1 MLEMLMVANSAFA
14 VIKQTLENGKE
25 ISSAGAAIAKFVGA
39 EDQLQRDLHKKRNS
53 IWTNVL
59 GKTDND
65 LEEFMALEQI
75 RVKHEKL
82 REYMQLYGRAGL
94 WTDYQAYCAEARKA
108 RKEAE
113 AKKIKQRQEFKDLV
127 LKIVLFILITAL
139 LAGVVTVLA
148 VIARKKGII

>member
-1 MLEMLMVANSAFA
+1 MVANSAFA
-14 VIKQTLENGKE
+14 VIKQTLENGRD
-25 ISSAGAAIAKFVGA
+25 IASAGSAISRFVGA
-39 EDQLQRDLHKKRNS
+39 EEQLQRDLHKKRNS
-53 IWTNVL
+53 IWTNLL
-59 GKTDND
+59 GRTDND

-75 RVKHEKL
+75 RVKNEKL

-94 WTDYQAYCAEARKA
+94 WTDYQQYCAEARKA

-113 AKKIKQRQEFKDLV
+113 AKRKKQRQEFKDLV

-148 VIARKKGII
+148 VIAKKKGII

>member
-14 VIKQTLENGKE
+14 VIKQTLENGKD
-25 ISSAGAAIAKFVGA
+25 IASAGSSISRFVMA
-39 EDQLQRDLHKKRNS
+39 EDQLQKDLHRKRNS
-53 IWTNVL
+53 IWTNLL

-75 RVKHEKL
+75 RVKHDKL

-108 RKEAE
+108 RKEAAE
-113 AKKIKQRQEFKDLV
+113 KAKKRREEIKELV
-127 LKIVLFILITAL
+127 LKIILIILITTL

-148 VIARKKGII
+148 VIAKKKGII

>member
-1 MLEMLMVANSAFA
+1 VLEMLMVANSAFA
-14 VIKQTLENGKE
+14 VIKQTLENGRD
-25 ISSAGAAIAKFVGA
+25 IASAGSAISRFVGA
-39 EDQLQRDLHKKRNS
+39 EEQLQRDLHKKRNS
-53 IWTNVL
+53 IWTNLL
-59 GKTDND
+59 GRTDND

-75 RVKHEKL
+75 RVKNEKL

-94 WTDYQAYCAEARKA
+94 WTDYQQYCAEARKA

-113 AKKIKQRQEFKDLV
+113 AKRKKQRQEFKDLV

-148 VIARKKGII
+148 VIAKKKGII

>member
-1 MLEMLMVANSAFA
+1 MVANSAFA
-14 VIKQTLENGKE
+14 IIKQTLENGKDLA
-25 ISSAGAAIAKFVGA
+25 SAGNAISRFVSA
-39 EDQLQRDLHKKRNS
+39 EDQLQKDLHKKRNS

-113 AKKIKQRQEFKDLV
+113 AKRIKQRQQFKDLV
-127 LKIVLFILITAL
+127 LKIILFIMITAL
-139 LAGVVTVLA
+139 CAGVVTVLA
-148 VIARKKGII
+148 VIAKKKGII

>member
-1 MLEMLMVANSAFA
+1 MIANSAFA

-127 LKIVLFILITAL
+127 LKIFLFIMITAL
-139 LAGVVTVLA
+139 CAGVVTVLA
-148 VIARKKGII
+148 VIAKKKGII

>member
-1 MLEMLMVANSAFA
+1 MVANSAFA

-39 EDQLQRDLHKKRNS
+39 EDQLQRDLHKKRKS

-113 AKKIKQRQEFKDLV
+113 AKRIKQRQEFKDLV
-127 LKIVLFILITAL
+127 LKIILFIMITAL
-139 LAGVVTVLA
+139 CAGVVTVLA
-148 VIARKKGII
+148 VIAKKKGII

>member
-14 VIKQTLENGKE
+14 VIKQTLENGKD
-25 ISSAGAAIAKFVGA
+25 IASAGSAISRFVGA

-75 RVKHEKL
+75 RVKHDKL

-94 WTDYQAYCAEARKA
+94 WTDYQQYCAEARKA
-108 RKEAE
+108 RKEAADK
-113 AKKIKQRQEFKDLV
+113 AKKRKEEIKELV
-127 LKIVLFILITAL
+127 LKIILIIMVTTL
-139 LAGVVTVLA
+139 LAGLVTVLA
-148 VIARKKGII
+148 IIAKKKGII

>member
-25 ISSAGAAIAKFVGA
+25 ISSAGAAIAKIVGA

-94 WTDYQAYCAEARKA
+94 WTDYQQYCAEARKA

-113 AKKIKQRQEFKDLV
+113 AKRKKQRQEFKDLV

-148 VIARKKGII
+148 VIAKKKGII

>member
-14 VIKQTLENGKE
+14 VIKQTLENGKD
-25 ISSAGAAIAKFVGA
+25 IASAGNAISRFVGA
-39 EDQLQRDLHKKRNS
+39 EEQLQRDLHKKRNS
-53 IWTNVL
+53 IWTNLL
-59 GKTDND
+59 GRTDND

-75 RVKHEKL
+75 RVKNEKL

-113 AKKIKQRQEFKDLV
+113 AKRKKQREGFKDLV
-127 LKIVLFILITAL
+127 LKIILIIMITAL

-148 VIARKKGII
+148 LIAKKKGII

>member
-1 MLEMLMVANSAFA
+1 MVANSAFA
-14 VIKQTLENGKE
+14 VIKQTLENGKD
-25 ISSAGAAIAKFVGA
+25 IASAGNAISRFVGA
-39 EDQLQRDLHKKRNS
+39 EEQLQRDLHKKRNS
-53 IWTNVL
+53 IWTNFL

-75 RVKHEKL
+75 RVKNEKL

-94 WTDYQAYCAEARKA
+94 WTDYQQYCAEARKA

-113 AKKIKQRQEFKDLV
+113 AKRKKQRQEFKDLV

-148 VIARKKGII
+148 VIAKKKGII

>member
-1 MLEMLMVANSAFA
+1 MVANSAFA

-53 IWTNVL
+53 IWTNFL

-75 RVKHEKL
+75 RVKNEKL

-94 WTDYQAYCAEARKA
+94 WTDYQQYCAEARKA

-113 AKKIKQRQEFKDLV
+113 AKRKKQRQEFKDLV

>member
-1 MLEMLMVANSAFA
+1 MIANSAFA

-94 WTDYQAYCAEARKA
+94 WTDYQQYCAEARKA

-113 AKKIKQRQEFKDLV
+113 AKRKKQRQEFKDLV
-127 LKIVLFILITAL
+127 LKIVLFIMITAL

-148 VIARKKGII
+148 VIAKKKGII

>member
-1 MLEMLMVANSAFA
+1 MVANSAFA
-14 VIKQTLENGKE
+14 VIKQTLENGKD
-25 ISSAGAAIAKFVGA
+25 IASAGSAISRFVGA
-39 EDQLQRDLHKKRNS
+39 EDQLQKDLHKKRNS

-75 RVKHEKL
+75 RVKHDKL
-82 REYMQLYGRAGL
+82 REYMQLYGRANL
-94 WTDYQAYCAEARKA
+94 WNDYQAYCAEARKA

-113 AKKIKQRQEFKDLV
+113 AKRKKQRQEFKDLV

-148 VIARKKGII
+148 VIAKKKGII

>member
-39 EDQLQRDLHKKRNS
+39 EDKLQQDLHRKKNS
-53 IWTNVL
+53 IWTNFL

-75 RVKHEKL
+75 RVKQEKL
-82 REYMQLYGRAGL
+82 REYMQLYGRANL
-94 WTDYQAYCAEARKA
+94 YKDYIQFCADARVA
-108 RKEAE
+108 RKEAR
-113 AKKIKQRQEFKDLV
+113 IKAEKRKQQIKDTILKVILV
-127 LKIVLFILITAL
+127 ILITAL
-139 LAGVVTVLA
+139 LSGVVTVLA
-148 VIARKKGII
+148 IIARKKGII

>member
-14 VIKQTLENGKE
+14 VIKQTLENGKD
-25 ISSAGAAIAKFVGA
+25 IASAGNAISRFVGA
-39 EDQLQRDLHKKRNS
+39 EEQLQRDLHKKRNS
-53 IWTNVL
+53 IWTNFL

-75 RVKHEKL
+75 RVKNEKL

-113 AKKIKQRQEFKDLV
+113 AKRKKQREGFKDLV
-127 LKIVLFILITAL
+127 LKIILIIMITAL

-148 VIARKKGII
+148 LIAKKKGII

>member
-14 VIKQTLENGKE
+14 VIKQTLENGKD
-25 ISSAGAAIAKFVGA
+25 IASAGNAISRFVGA
-39 EDQLQRDLHKKRNS
+39 EEQLQRDLHKKRNS
-53 IWTNVL
+53 IWTNFL

-113 AKKIKQRQEFKDLV
+113 SKRIKQRQEFKDLV
-127 LKIVLFILITAL
+127 LKIFL
-139 LAGVVTVLA
+139 
-148 VIARKKGII
+148 

>member
-14 VIKQTLENGKE
+14 VIKQTLENGKD
-25 ISSAGAAIAKFVGA
+25 IASAGSAISRFVGA
-39 EDQLQRDLHKKRNS
+39 EDQLQKDLHKKRNS

-148 VIARKKGII
+148 VIAKKKGII

>member
-14 VIKQTLENGKE
+14 VIKQTLENGKD
-25 ISSAGAAIAKFVGA
+25 IASAGSAISRFVGA
-39 EDQLQRDLHKKRNS
+39 EEQLQRDLHKKRNS
-53 IWTNVL
+53 IWTNLL
-59 GKTDND
+59 GRTDND

-75 RVKHEKL
+75 RVKNEKL

-94 WTDYQAYCAEARKA
+94 WTDYQQYCAEARKA

-113 AKKIKQRQEFKDLV
+113 AKRKKQRQEFKDLV

-148 VIARKKGII
+148 VIAKKKGII